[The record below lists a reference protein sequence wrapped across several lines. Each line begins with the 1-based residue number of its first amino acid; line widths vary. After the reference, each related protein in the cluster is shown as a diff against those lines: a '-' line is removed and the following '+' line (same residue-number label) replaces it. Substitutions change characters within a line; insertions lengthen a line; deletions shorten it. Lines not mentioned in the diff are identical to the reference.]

1 MNSNKFELIGNAN
14 YIDTRATEKGG
25 FITKI
30 LLGIYLGR
38 DKEGKSL
45 YESVEVT
52 LFGETAE
59 RFADEI
65 KKKDSVYLEGRISV
79 NKYKNKEGIEVSK
92 TQFIAN
98 SYTKVSFDKDKKA
111 FVAENE
117 NLPWGEK

>member
-25 FITKI
+25 FITKV
-30 LLGIYLGR
+30 LLGVYLGR

-65 KKKDSVYLEGRISV
+65 KKKTV
-79 NKYKNKEGIEVSK
+79 
-92 TQFIAN
+92 FIL
-98 SYTKVSFDKDKKA
+98 KA
-111 FVAENE
+111 ELA
-117 NLPWGEK
+117 